1 MSFPHLTRLLADD
14 PAITRVIGRVTS
26 VLAVA
31 EPARAIALAA
41 LVEAS
46 GRRPIV
52 VAVPTTAEAE
62 RLIND
67 LELFIGDG
75 EVLSYPAW
83 ETLPFERI
91 SPSIETMGRRLET
104 LWHIQEPSRY
114 PKVVVAPL
122 RALMQR
128 LSPGS
133 DRLDPIVIGAEDT
146 IDQANLVRTLVD
158 HGYRR
163 ETQVE
168 HRGEF
173 AVRGSIID
181 VFPSTADGPYRI
193 DLWGDEVERLC
204 EFTVA
209 DQRSTVDRAEIEIFG
224 CRELLPT
231 PEVRERA
238 EELQA
243 SEPWGREQ
251 WQRLADGEIFDGMES
266 WLPWLTDEVRV
277 LTDIVPADG
286 QIILVDPSLM
296 RSRGSDLLAEEADLA
311 RSLARTWGAVGEPD
325 GDSGS
330 SDSQPD
336 QAFPTLHVPFD
347 RLLAQTAA
355 PAVTTTSVPE
365 GPDVAVLPAS
375 GWDPPGEAL
384 AARIQKLLADGARV
398 VVAADGAGT
407 AKRTES
413 LLADWG
419 IALSVHGHSMPDV
432 LGPGAHLVV
441 TRANRGFVLPEAG
454 IALLTESDL
463 TGRRRAHR
471 RSRVRKR
478 QSDGF
483 FDDLQPGHYVVHH
496 QHGVGRFAGMV
507 TRAIGGHE
515 RDYLLLEYRGDDKLY
530 LPTDQIDLI
539 RQFTGADQPTLHR
552 LGGSDFAKTK
562 ARVRSAVAE
571 IAQELVVLYQKRVST
586 PGHAFAPDTP
596 WQREVEAAFPYEL
609 TPDQATA
616 IEEVKAD
623 MERPTPMDRL
633 IVGDVGFGKT
643 EIALRAVF
651 KAVQDGKQAA
661 VLVPTTLLAQQHF
674 QTFSDR
680 FAPYPIRVEV
690 LSRFLTPA
698 QIRKVVADTVAGE
711 VDVLI
716 GTHRILSEDLS
727 FARLGLLVVDEEQRF
742 GVSHKE
748 ALKGF
753 TELQASTPPA
763 EADGGDGPEIN
774 AEGAVPAGAVPAG
787 AAVDVLTLSATPIP
801 RTLEMSLT
809 GIRDLSVLNTPPA
822 DRQPIMTYV
831 GEYDERAAAE
841 AIRRELLREGQVFF
855 VHNRVQSIEKVAND
869 LANLVPEARIAIAH
883 GQMDEGT
890 LEKTVIDFW
899 EGHYDVLV
907 CTTIIESGI
916 DMPTVNTLVVDR
928 AELLGLGQLHQLRG
942 RVGRSGQRAYAYLFT
957 RQDASLTEEAYER
970 LKTIGEATDLGSGFQ
985 IAMRDL
991 EIRGAGNLLGTGQSG
1006 HIAAVGYDLYCQ
1018 MVTDAVAQLSG
1029 RAPEPPIEIK
1039 IDLPGAA
1046 NLPDDY
1052 VTGQAQR
1059 LEAYRKLAGVTDTAE
1074 VDAIATEWQDRY
1086 GSVPPTAERLLD
1098 VARIRAHCVRL
1109 GITEVI
1115 VIGGPGF
1122 GGPEHVAKLGPVVL
1136 KASQEVRFKRLF
1148 NHGVWKPAEYG
1159 DRGGQ
1164 LQVGLMRKKSVAD
1177 DLVTFFETMFPPEE
1191 SDR

>member
-1 MSFPHLTRLLADD
+1 MSFSYLTGLLTDD
-14 PAITRVIGRVTS
+14 PAITRVVGRVTS

-31 EPARAIALAA
+31 EPARAVTLAA
-41 LVEAS
+41 LAEAS
-46 GRRPIV
+46 GRRPVV

-62 RLIND
+62 RLVND
-67 LELFIGDG
+67 LELFLGDG
-75 EVLSYPAW
+75 EVASFPAW

-104 LWHIQEPSRY
+104 LCRLQEPSRC
-114 PKVVVAPL
+114 PRVVVAPL

-128 LSPGS
+128 LSPGA
-133 DRLDPIVIGAEDT
+133 DRLDPIVVGAEDT
-146 IDQANLVRTLVD
+146 IDQTELVRTLVD

-181 VFPSTADGPYRI
+181 VFPSTSDGPYRI

-238 EELQA
+238 ESLQA
-243 SEPWGREQ
+243 AEPWGREQ
-251 WQRLADGEIFDGMES
+251 WQRLADGEIFEGMES
-266 WLPWLTDEVRV
+266 WLPWLTDEVQV
-277 LTDIVPADG
+277 LTDIVGADG
-286 QIILVDPSLM
+286 QVVLVDPTLM
-296 RSRGSDLLAEEADLA
+296 RSRGADLLAEEADLA
-311 RSLARTWGAVGEPD
+311 RSLARTWGAVSEED
-325 GDSGS
+325 GA
-330 SDSQPD
+330 D
-336 QAFPTLHVPFD
+336 QAGDEAAFPTLHVPFD
-347 RLLAQTAA
+347 RLLARTVA
-355 PAVTTTSVPE
+355 PAVTLTSVPE
-365 GPDVAVLPAS
+365 SPDVAVLPAS
-375 GWDPPGEAL
+375 GWEPPGEAL
-384 AARIQKLLADGARV
+384 AARLQKLAADGARV
-398 VVAADGAGT
+398 LVAADGAGT
-407 AKRTES
+407 AKRIET
-413 LLADWG
+413 LLADW
-419 IALSVHGHSMPDV
+419 SVSVSDHGHSLPEV
-432 LGPGAHLVV
+432 IPPGVHLVV
-441 TRANRGFVLPEAG
+441 ARVTRGFVLPEAG
-454 IALLTESDL
+454 IALLTEADL

-471 RSRVRKR
+471 GSRSRRR
-478 QSDGF
+478 QSEGF

-539 RQFTGADQPTLHR
+539 RQFTGSDTPTLHR

-562 ARVRSAVAE
+562 AKVRSAVAE

-616 IEEVKAD
+616 IAEVKAD

-661 VLVPTTLLAQQHF
+661 ILVPTTLLAQQHY

-680 FAPYPIRVEV
+680 FAPYPVRVEV

-698 QIRKVVADTVAGE
+698 QARTVIADTAAGE

-727 FARLGLLVVDEEQRF
+727 FDRLGLLVVDEEQRF

-753 TELQASTPPA
+753 TELARA
-763 EADGGDGPEIN
+763 AADTNGGPSGGDTATP
-774 AEGAVPAGAVPAG
+774 G

-869 LANLVPEARIAIAH
+869 LSNLVPEARIAVAH

-928 AELLGLGQLHQLRG
+928 AEILGLGQLHQLRG

-957 RQDASLTEEAYER
+957 RPEASLTEEAYER

-1029 RAPEPPIEIK
+1029 RAPEPPMEIK
-1039 IDLPGAA
+1039 IDVPGAA

-1052 VTGQAQR
+1052 VAGQAQR
-1059 LEAYRKLAGVTDTAE
+1059 LEAYRKLAAVTDTEE
-1074 VDAIATEWQDRY
+1074 VDAIAAEWKDRY
-1086 GSVPPTAERLLD
+1086 GPVPPTAERLLG
-1098 VARIRAHCVRL
+1098 VARIRAHCARL

-1122 GGPEHVAKLGPVVL
+1122 GGPEHVAKMGPVAL
-1136 KASQEVRFKRLF
+1136 KASQEVRFTRLF
-1148 NHGVWKPAEYG
+1148 KHGVWKPGEYG

-1177 DLVTFFETMFPPEE
+1177 DLVAFFEAMFPPEE
-1191 SDR
+1191 DAR

>member
-1 MSFPHLTRLLADD
+1 MTFSHLTRLLSAD
-14 PAITRVIGRVTS
+14 PAITKVVGRVTS

-31 EPARAIALAA
+31 EPARAITLAA
-41 LVEAS
+41 LAEAS
-46 GRRPIV
+46 DRRPLV

-62 RLIND
+62 RLITD
-67 LELFIGDG
+67 LELFLEPG

-104 LWHIQEPSRY
+104 LWHIQEPGRC
-114 PKVVVAPL
+114 PRIVVAPL

-133 DRLDPIVIGAEDT
+133 DRHDPIVVGAEDT
-146 IDQANLVRTLVD
+146 IDQPELVRTLVD
-158 HGYRR
+158 YGYRR
-163 ETQVE
+163 EAQVE

-231 PEVRERA
+231 PEVMERA
-238 EELQA
+238 GRLQA

-266 WLPWLTDEVRV
+266 WLPWLSDEITV

-286 QIILVDPSLM
+286 QVVLVDPSLM
-296 RSRGSDLLAEEADLA
+296 RTRGRDLLAEEADLA
-311 RSLARTWGAVGEPD
+311 RSLARTWGAIDESAAGDGPSGGE
-325 GDSGS
+325 S
-330 SDSQPD
+330 S
-336 QAFPTLHVPFD
+336 FPTLHVPFD
-347 RLLAQTAA
+347 RLLANTAA
-355 PAVTTTSVPE
+355 PVVTLTSVPE

-375 GWDPPGEAL
+375 GWEPPGEAL
-384 AARIQKLLADGARV
+384 AARIQKLLADRARL

-407 AKRTES
+407 VKRIDS
-413 LLADWG
+413 LLAEWG
-419 IALSVHGHSMPDV
+419 VDTGRGLTDHGHSLPEV
-432 LGPGAHLVV
+432 VEPGAHLVV
-441 TRANRGFVLPEAG
+441 ARASRGFVLPEAG

-471 RSRVRKR
+471 PSRAAKRRSE
-478 QSDGF
+478 GF
-483 FDDLQPGHYVVHH
+483 FDDLKPGHYVVHH

-539 RQFTGADQPTLHR
+539 RQFTGSDSPTLHR

-562 ARVRSAVAE
+562 SKVRSAVAE

-616 IEEVKAD
+616 VAEVKAD
-623 MERPTPMDRL
+623 MERPVPMDRL
-633 IVGDVGFGKT
+633 VVGDVGFGKT
-643 EIALRAVF
+643 EIAIRAVF

-698 QIRKVVADTVAGE
+698 QARKVVAATAAGE

-716 GTHRILSEDLS
+716 GTHRILSDDLI
-727 FARLGLLVVDEEQRF
+727 FDRLGLLVVDEEQRF

-753 TELQASTPPA
+753 TELQRAPA
-763 EADGGDGPEIN
+763 TGDVVTEM
-774 AEGAVPAGAVPAG
+774 
-787 AAVDVLTLSATPIP
+787 AVDVLTLSATPIP

-869 LANLVPEARIAIAH
+869 LQNLVPEARIAIAH

-928 AELLGLGQLHQLRG
+928 AELLGLGQMHQLRG

-957 RQDASLTEEAYER
+957 RQDASLSEEAHER

-991 EIRGAGNLLGTGQSG
+991 ELRGAGNLLGTGQSG

-1029 RAPEPPIEIK
+1029 RSPEPPAEIK

-1046 NLPDDY
+1046 HLPDDY

-1059 LEAYRKLAGVTDTAE
+1059 LEAYRKLAAVTDGGQVE
-1074 VDAIATEWQDRY
+1074 AIATEWRDRY
-1086 GSVPPTAERLLD
+1086 GPVPEEAERLLD
-1098 VARIRAHCVRL
+1098 VARIRAHCARL

-1122 GGPEHVAKLGPVVL
+1122 GGPEHVAKVGPVVL
-1136 KASQEVRFKRLF
+1136 KASQEVRFNRLF
-1148 NHGVWKPAEYG
+1148 QHGVWKPAEFG
-1159 DRGGQ
+1159 ERGGQ

-1177 DLVTFFETMFPPEE
+1177 DLVVFFETMFPVDDGP
-1191 SDR
+1191 SGSGS